1 MRNSFIG
8 VLIIPLLLIGVSFGQ
23 AKEIT
28 SQDYYDAY
36 ATVIHTVL
44 EQPRRRTQTTAYS
57 TNGLVTKTV
66 EEIEEVQNK
75 DIRRFIYTEKVGLL
89 RTQDETIEIEGA
101 YYCRSNGGAWRR
113 PKTDC
118 SVMGARVVAGDSDG
132 EEHFSTEQVT
142 LNSIPLTVLRQFV
155 VYKLSDKTAPN
166 SKRVWENRVWIDR
179 SYRIVRREYK
189 AGIPE
194 GTYTSLVETYDY
206 DPKLKITP
214 PIK

>member
-44 EQPRRRTQTTAYS
+44 EQPRRRTQATAYS

-75 DIRRFIYTEKVGLL
+75 DIRRFIYTEKVGLR

-101 YYCRSNGGAWRR
+101 YYCRSSGGAWKRST
-113 PKTDC
+113 TDC
-118 SVMGARVVAGDSDG
+118 SVMGARVVPGDSDG
-132 EEHFSTEQVT
+132 EEHFSTEQVM
-142 LNSIPLTVLRQFV
+142 LNSIPLTLLRQYV
-155 VYKLSDKTAPN
+155 VYKPSDKTALN
-166 SKRVWENRVWIDR
+166 AKRVWENRVWIDR

-189 AGIPE
+189 AGTPY

-206 DPKLKITP
+206 DAKLKIIP